1 MEFDS
6 VANGKRIVD
15 YFNSQE
21 PFEVDGKLLLVDSA
35 KNTYRTMWVGK
46 HSVKN
51 LSSFDVR
58 FEEFLER
65 QRYGFVTEKNNDEL
79 WKSLCNLLHCGH

>member
-65 QRYGFVTEKNNDEL
+65 QRYGSFTEK
-79 WKSLCNLLHCGH
+79 K

>member
-1 MEFDS
+1 MYVLRIVLAVNHPSRVPILILPWYANSQKHCCWYCCYRYAFMEFDS

-35 KNTYRTMWVGK
+35 KNTYRTM
-46 HSVKN
+46 
-51 LSSFDVR
+51 
-58 FEEFLER
+58 
-65 QRYGFVTEKNNDEL
+65 
-79 WKSLCNLLHCGH
+79 